1 MKLNEYQRFKDS
13 VDSWMKH
20 FNKEL
25 GSAQFSFKLQKEM
38 MEYTEHIHEC
48 LQELREEIEEIKA
61 DTKLMKIIMLTH
73 LKDFQKM
80 KDKMQGVEH
89 GSGRYKKSKVERV
102 NE

>member
-61 DTKLMKIIMLTH
+61 DLKLVKIIMLTH

-80 KDKMQGVEH
+80 KDKMQGVER
-89 GSGRYKKSKVERV
+89 GTSRYKEGKEQKI
-102 NE
+102 